1 VTSVVPI
8 SIEDDRLEAASR
20 WVLKM
25 DKGNLGDDDQAALAA
40 WLAESGR
47 NVDVLLEVAAVWDKT
62 DALAR
67 LADLFPHEVSPKPAE
82 PAVQNWRWTQGLAIA
97 ATLVL
102 IISTVVLLSPR
113 FGLDSGIDPSQTAQT
128 ATYET
133 KVGEQKTILLP
144 DGSEVVLNTSSQ
156 LTVMFTESSRLL
168 QLTRGEI
175 FVRVAKDES
184 RPLSVV
190 AGDRVV
196 QAVGTEFSVEITE
209 QHDIEVMVTEGKV
222 VVALN
227 MPFNSASDEFETA
240 EAAARVRLPPKL
252 NEAEG
257 SVVSAGEQLALGGEA
272 EVRKLVTSDE
282 IEVKLSWKEGRL
294 IFNSEP
300 LEKALAEVERYTT
313 VEFVFLDESLKSR
326 TISGRFRAGDVEA
339 LLASLRL
346 NFNITHEFEG
356 ENRVL
361 LSTR

>member
-1 VTSVVPI
+1 MTSVVPI
-8 SIEDDRLEAASR
+8 SIDDDRLEAASR
-20 WVLKM
+20 WVLKI
-25 DKGNLGDDDQAALAA
+25 DEDALGGDDQAALAA
-40 WLAESGR
+40 WLAESDR
-47 NVDVLLEVAAVWDKT
+47 NADVLLEVAAVWDKT

-67 LADLFPHEVSPKPAE
+67 LADLFPHEVSPKPLE
-82 PAVQNWRWTQGLAIA
+82 PAAQGRRWIPSLALAATMVLAISA
-97 ATLVL
+97 A
-102 IISTVVLLSPR
+102 VLLAPR
-113 FGLDSGIDPSQTAQT
+113 LGLEIGDDPSFAAQK

-133 KVGEQKTILLP
+133 VVGEQKTILLP

-156 LTVMFTESSRLL
+156 LTVIFTESSRLL
-168 QLTRGEI
+168 QLTRGEL

-184 RPLSVV
+184 RPLSVI

-227 MPFNSASDEFETA
+227 VPFNSPSDEVETT
-240 EAAARVRLPPKL
+240 EATRVRLPPKL
-252 NEAEG
+252 KETEG

-272 EVRKLVTSDE
+272 EVRKAVTTDE

-346 NFNITHEFEG
+346 NFNITHEFEN

-361 LSTR
+361 LSSR